1 MRCRCASTCNHNMRG
16 SAVPHSATRSPP
28 PPETSRS
35 GAGDTIATRWL
46 ATKLP
51 FGNALCTSSVFVP
64 SAAQMSKS
72 SAAQASASTFPS
84 ST

>member
-1 MRCRCASTCNHNMRG
+1 
-16 SAVPHSATRSPP
+16 
-28 PPETSRS
+28 
-35 GAGDTIATRWL
+35 
-46 ATKLP
+46 
-51 FGNALCTSSVFVP
+51 VP